1 LEWRNGENIKRRIKL
16 NILITGIY
24 GFLGSHLAN
33 HLAKSHSVC
42 GIYNSSTT
50 TNLDASISVFR
61 EVNQLPFVP
70 DVMVMCHAAVVSGT
84 VQLDSSVLFQSN
96 VAITEAMMKQF
107 PNARTIYVSSVSVLG
122 TIHQKNN
129 ETSPEHPESEYAI
142 SKYWGEKVV
151 LKNKNNSVVR
161 FSSLYGERMKE
172 NTLLPNY
179 CNQSLQKNKIQVW
192 GNGAR
197 LQNYIHVSDAVLLI
211 EKMIQSESNIEFP
224 ILGVSNKEYSN
235 LEVAQT
241 IAKLTNCQIEF
252 VGEDNSK
259 SFTYDNSMTQT
270 LLNWKSQMTL
280 EKGIQKYLEW
290 KKK

>member
-1 LEWRNGENIKRRIKL
+1 M
-16 NILITGIY
+16 NILITGVY

-33 HLAKSHSVC
+33 HLAKSHTVF

-50 TNLDASISVFR
+50 TNLDPSVSVFT
-61 EVNQLPFVP
+61 EVNHLSFVP
-70 DVMVMCHAAVVSGT
+70 DVMVMCHAAVVSGS

-107 PNARTIYVSSVSVLG
+107 PNAKTIYVSSVSVLG
-122 TIHQKNN
+122 TINQKND
-129 ETSPEHPESEYAI
+129 EISPEHPESEYAI

-151 LKNKNNSVVR
+151 LKNKGNSVIR
-161 FSSLYGERMKE
+161 FSSLYGDGMKE

-192 GNGAR
+192 GNGSR
-197 LQNYIHVSDAVLLI
+197 LQNYIHISDAVSLI
-211 EKMIQSESNIEFP
+211 EKMIQSDDNFEFP

-241 IAKLTNCQIEF
+241 IAKLTNSEIEF
-252 VGEDNSK
+252 IGEDASK

-270 LLNWKSQMTL
+270 LLNWKNQMTL